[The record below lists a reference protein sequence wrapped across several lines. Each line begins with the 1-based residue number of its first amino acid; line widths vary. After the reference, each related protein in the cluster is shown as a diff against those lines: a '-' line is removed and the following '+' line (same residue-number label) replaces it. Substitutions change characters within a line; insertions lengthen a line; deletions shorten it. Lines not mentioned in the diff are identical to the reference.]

1 MKFSSLALSSAATLV
16 LSGSLF
22 AQSGPAIGTLK
33 PCDNAIFDCE
43 NGVALPGG
51 AQEVLYRTTS
61 TPMVT
66 TRTIYRVGER
76 PKPVA
81 PIPPLTSIFVVKENA
96 PVSVQRPT
104 EFVVVP
110 QSIGPGWAYVPK

>member
-1 MKFSSLALSSAATLV
+1 MKFSSLSLTAAAALV

-22 AQSGPAIGTLK
+22 AQSGPAIGTLT
-33 PCDNAIFDCE
+33 PCNNATFDCE
-43 NGVALPGG
+43 NGVELPGG
-51 AQEVLYRTTS
+51 AQEVLHRTTS
-61 TPMVT
+61 QPMVY
-66 TRTIYRVGER
+66 TRTIYKVGER
-76 PKPVA
+76 PKPIA
-81 PIPPLTSIFVVKENA
+81 ALTSIYVVRENA

>member
-1 MKFSSLALSSAATLV
+1 MKFSYLALTSAAALV

-33 PCDNAIFDCE
+33 PCDNATFDCE
-43 NGVALPGG
+43 NGEALPG
-51 AQEVLYRTTS
+51 AQEVLHRTTS
-61 TPMVT
+61 QPAVY
-66 TRTIYRVGER
+66 TRTIYKVGER
-76 PKPVA
+76 PKPIA
-81 PIPPLTSIFVVKENA
+81 ALTSIYVVRENA

>member
-1 MKFSSLALSSAATLV
+1 MKFSSLVLVAAATLG

-22 AQSGPAIGTLK
+22 AQSGPAIGTLM
-33 PCDNAIFDCE
+33 PCNNATFDCE
-43 NGVALPGG
+43 NGEALPG
-51 AQEVLYRTTS
+51 AQEVLHRTTS
-61 TPMVT
+61 QPMVY
-66 TRTIYRVGER
+66 TRVIYKVSER
-76 PKPVA
+76 PKPIA
-81 PIPPLTSIFVVKENA
+81 ALTSIYVVKENA